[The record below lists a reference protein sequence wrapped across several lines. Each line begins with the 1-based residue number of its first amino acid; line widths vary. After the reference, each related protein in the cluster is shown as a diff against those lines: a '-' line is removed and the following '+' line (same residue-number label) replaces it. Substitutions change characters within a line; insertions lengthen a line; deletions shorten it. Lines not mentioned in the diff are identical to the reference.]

1 MVQLLFK
8 FMQISVGLELDTT
21 NKKSIF
27 IMNFFSSPFSVLKCK

>member
-27 IMNFFSSPFSVLKCK
+27 IMNFFFFSLLCPQM